1 MRSIE
6 FLREAAPVNPYT
18 GADAAKFAALS
29 QADQAWLTK
38 GGGKP
43 DINDPYILNNA
54 PNKGRA
60 VAAAQPAAAA
70 RPSAAAQPAAAPAN
84 PYQGADAAR
93 FAALSQADQKELTK
107 DGQKPDINDQYIL
120 GRLPNKGKPAAGGNL
135 PAGAPSK
142 PLTWKDSSGNPVQ
155 DSSGNPVQAGN
166 PPPASAQEQ
175 LAANIAAVRAA
186 ERSPEQ
192 DMGAGA
198 PAPAAAERSP
208 EQDMG
213 AGAPAPAAAERSPEQ
228 DMGAGAPA
236 PAAAPSVSAADQAD
250 ADMGAAM
257 KANQAA
263 AIGANQDAEDQA
275 MGQAMKANQAAAIG
289 ANQDAEDQAMGQ
301 AMTANAASAKPA
313 AAQPATGVNA
323 QGQNVTITNPDG
335 SKTNPETGTTTAAA
349 PNYDAMTFNQAFAA
363 ARKAGAKDFMWKNK
377 KYAVQMAPQ
386 QSATPRPFPA
396 GTVQNA
402 AGGQTTTNAGGA
414 ATSVTR
420 NNRPVVPGSLRAQ
433 QQANQAAT
441 KANRTFEES
450 VDRIRH
456 LAIPA
461 STSTDVRSAA
471 GKQKTPAAKP
481 FEESVDLMRR
491 LTNILKG

>member
-107 DGQKPDINDQYIL
+107 NGQKPDINDQYIL

-213 AGAPAPAAAERSPEQ
+213 AGAPAPAAA
-228 DMGAGAPA
+228 
-236 PAAAPSVSAADQAD
+236 PSVSAADQAD
-250 ADMGAAM
+250 ADMGA
-257 KANQAA
+257 
-263 AIGANQDAEDQA
+263 
-275 MGQAMKANQAAAIG
+275 AMKANQAAAIG

>member
-1 MRSIE
+1 
-6 FLREAAPVNPYT
+6 
-18 GADAAKFAALS
+18 
-29 QADQAWLTK
+29 
-38 GGGKP
+38 
-43 DINDPYILNNA
+43 
-54 PNKGRA
+54 
-60 VAAAQPAAAA
+60 
-70 RPSAAAQPAAAPAN
+70 
-84 PYQGADAAR
+84 
-93 FAALSQADQKELTK
+93 
-107 DGQKPDINDQYIL
+107 
-120 GRLPNKGKPAAGGNL
+120 
-135 PAGAPSK
+135 
-142 PLTWKDSSGNPVQ
+142 
-155 DSSGNPVQAGN
+155 
-166 PPPASAQEQ
+166 
-175 LAANIAAVRAA
+175 
-186 ERSPEQ
+186 
-192 DMGAGA
+192 
-198 PAPAAAERSP
+198 
-208 EQDMG
+208 
-213 AGAPAPAAAERSPEQ
+213 
-228 DMGAGAPA
+228 
-236 PAAAPSVSAADQAD
+236 
-250 ADMGAAM
+250 M